1 MIQVSLWAPE
11 CVFVEEWEEKII
23 NSLNNFSNTFPALDV
38 GQLKVYTR
46 NYIFNAE
53 QLAPIL
59 NEALFIPIV
68 QQLHIII
75 LTDYNI
81 IPLDHLRVIDHL
93 IFLDSVARSTRRIQI
108 LVFDLLTSGSSTL
121 KIPLELI
128 KAGIKVISL
137 VPNSAIQSAD
147 AESWAHDAEFRN
159 CEGCN
164 TTIFQSLTSSLKA
177 LLPNNLL

>member
-1 MIQVSLWAPE
+1 MIQVCLWAPE

-46 NYIFNAE
+46 NCIFNAE

-75 LTDYNI
+75 LTDYDI

-108 LVFDLLTSGSSTL
+108 LIFDLLTSGSSTL

-147 AESWAHDAEFRN
+147 AESWAHDAEFRH

-164 TTIFQSLTSSLKA
+164 STIFQSLTSSLNA
-177 LLPNNLL
+177 LLPNNSL